1 MGTTAGDL
9 PKVTEQQLVCEFA
22 VADLDRALAFYL
34 AVGFQLVRRDHD
46 FCELSWEGRLLF
58 LMVEPRGGDN
68 ATNVRVLVPDV
79 DARWQRV
86 QELGAR
92 IITPIRD
99 TTYGLRD
106 FTCCDPDGNRLR
118 FSTEL

>member
-1 MGTTAGDL
+1 MSTDAGDR
-9 PKVTEQQLVCEFA
+9 PQVTDQQLVCEFA
-22 VADLDRALAFYL
+22 VADLDRALAFYF

-46 FCELSWEGRLLF
+46 FCELSWDGRLLF
-58 LMVEPRGGDN
+58 LMVEPRGADN

-79 DARWQRV
+79 DARWQTV
-86 QELGAR
+86 QRLGAR

-118 FSTEL
+118 FASEL